1 MKKLLLAALFAA
13 GIAAVSFA
21 AGNTEVRECCK
32 DARKC
37 CADKAECCKDAAG
50 KGCCKDAQKCCSGA
64 SVGK

>member
-13 GIAAVSFA
+13 GIAVVSFA
-21 AGNTEVRECCK
+21 AGNAEVKECCK

-37 CADKAECCKDAAG
+37 CSAKENCCKDAR
-50 KGCCKDAQKCCSGA
+50 KCCSGA